1 MDTFTTTLVAIVGLI
16 ASFVNEQRAKEAKN
30 FENFLVWLQ
39 NKHHDEI
46 LLNID
51 SNQQLQNSLK
61 FILAQNQD
69 TLLEMLSNIDFK
81 LASLVSRIQG
91 FDSMIASVYPDSVLS
106 EQAVSILRQLDKSDS
121 KSFFEVGVKGATTFV
136 FSDKPGQIYYKETR
150 FVDDDLKLLVSTGLL
165 IHSFNSK
172 GNSVYTITRSSVAFL
187 KSIG

>member
-1 MDTFTTTLVAIVGLI
+1 MDSFTATLVAIVGLI
-16 ASFVNEQRAKEAKN
+16 ANFVNEQRAKETKS

-81 LASLVSRIQG
+81 LASLVSRMQG
-91 FDSMIASVYPDSVLS
+91 FDSMIASVYPNSVLS
-106 EQAVSILRQLDKSDS
+106 EQAISILRQLDKSDS

-136 FSDKPGQIYYKETR
+136 FSDKPGQIDYKETR
-150 FVDDDLKLLVSTGLL
+150 FIDDDLKLLVSIGLL

-172 GNSVYTITRSSVAFL
+172 GNSVYTITRSTVAFL
-187 KSIG
+187 KTIV